1 MAVRLLPLFYLVLFL
16 LCAWYTFF
24 CYVRGTHLCYVRGTH
39 FCYVRGTHFCMCVVL
54 FFAMCMVHISPG
66 FPNKA
71 FPMHET
77 KNNCAGDE
85 KSLLRVCTE
94 PIFHRGSPPSF
105 VYSS

>member
-1 MAVRLLPLFYLVLFL
+1 VVLFF
-16 LCAWYTFF
+16 A
-24 CYVRGTHLCYVRGTH
+24 
-39 FCYVRGTHFCMCVVL
+39 MCVVLFFAMCVVLFFAMCVVLFFAMCMVL